1 MPTFIQVKC
10 GCGRSLRARP
20 DQAGTVIPCWECKAE
35 ILVPYPDQPGL
46 AVPMAAAGYEALRP
60 PAVPVIAGGAAVI
73 TAALLVP
80 HAGIVLALCLV
91 VASVHYY
98 GDQVRAAAHDASA
111 GEAATARTSP
121 WAALVRMSLAVVA
134 TLALVAPVL
143 IRNAGHSL
151 PPAETRPVVR
161 WLAALA
167 LAGWLVAPVLL
178 LAASAHDR
186 HGPLPPRLVL
196 GSLAR
201 HPLATLVALLVVP
214 LALILT
220 EAFVALAAWQQGQ
233 LPLMVVDLF
242 PPPDSAY
249 TVDGRHLYFDYD
261 GTRIDMN
268 YSASIEALAAVYPQA
283 FRHGFTLIGTI
294 PPSLS
299 MGLLEVRGSPRNY
312 YVLPVSYLF
321 LRVAMTMVIL
331 SVAGVALRAQARWL
345 GLIAALG
352 AHRPRRAPDPDSQMP
367 GTA

>member
-1 MPTFIQVKC
+1 
-10 GCGRSLRARP
+10 L
-20 DQAGTVIPCWECKAE
+20 
-35 ILVPYPDQPGL
+35 
-46 AVPMAAAGYEALRP
+46 
-60 PAVPVIAGGAAVI
+60 I

-98 GDQVRAAAHDASA
+98 NDQVRAAGPDAVP
-111 GEAATARTSP
+111 GEAMPARTTP

-151 PPAETRPVVR
+151 PPGEMKPGLR

-167 LAGWLVAPVLL
+167 LAGWLVAPVALL
-178 LAASAHDR
+178 TASARDR

-220 EAFVALAAWQQGQ
+220 EGFVALVAWQQGQ

-242 PPPDSAY
+242 PPPSSAF

-261 GTRIDMN
+261 GTKIDMN
-268 YSASIEALAAVYPQA
+268 YSASVEALAAVYPQA

-312 YVLPVSYLF
+312 YVLPVSYLIV
-321 LRVAMTMVIL
+321 RIAMTMLIL
-331 SVAGVALRAQARWL
+331 FVAGVALRAQSRWL

-352 AHRPRRAPDPDSQMP
+352 AHRPHPAPAPDSQTP
-367 GTA
+367 STV